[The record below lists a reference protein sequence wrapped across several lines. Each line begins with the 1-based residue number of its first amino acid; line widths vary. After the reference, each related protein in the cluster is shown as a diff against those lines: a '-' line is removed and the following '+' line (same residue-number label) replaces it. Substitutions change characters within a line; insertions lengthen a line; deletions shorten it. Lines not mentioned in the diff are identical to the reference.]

1 MHGKGKFLWPDG
13 KFYEGEYKNDKKD
26 GYGKYFW
33 DGKSYEGTWL
43 NGKQNGYG
51 SIYINNELILKGFW
65 RYGKVIKKD
74 FEKKENFDNFSL
86 GTNGISE
93 NNKKNHINSENSEKK
108 NTEPNNF
115 NIIEKEDINLKQQN
129 EGNNAISQNASN
141 NEVQ

>member
-1 MHGKGKFLWPDG
+1 MHGKGKFTWPDG

-33 DGKSYEGTWL
+33 EGKSYEGTWL

-74 FEKKENFDNFSL
+74 FEKRENFDNFSL
-86 GTNGISE
+86 GTNGLAE
-93 NNKKNHINSENSEKK
+93 NNKKNQVNSENSEKK
-108 NTEPNNF
+108 NTEPNNI
-115 NIIEKEDINLKQQN
+115 NIKDEASEIQKN
-129 EGNNAISQNASN
+129 E
-141 NEVQ
+141 